1 MNPHLSIGRKS
12 KGRAARNSD
21 AGRTT
26 DRFRRCR
33 LGAVAFRSQCIFPG
47 RRATENSGTESDPKL
62 SFPSGGSVGLEK
74 HGSAPIETVE
84 VPVDAIAE
92 ETLFRLVEAYVLR
105 EGTDY
110 GAEDALFETKV
121 RQVLRQLRDGSARLL
136 FVPGDESFVLV
147 PSTERSGARARRS
160 DGAAEGP
167 Y

>member
-1 MNPHLSIGRKS
+1 
-12 KGRAARNSD
+12 
-21 AGRTT
+21 
-26 DRFRRCR
+26 
-33 LGAVAFRSQCIFPG
+33 
-47 RRATENSGTESDPKL
+47 
-62 SFPSGGSVGLEK
+62 LEK